1 MSVLFGLY
9 QPEEGEIRKN
19 GKKVDIQDPNDANE
33 LGIGMVHQHFKLVE
47 CFSVLDNIML
57 GVETTTKG
65 GFLKKDEAR
74 KRSWN
79 CLKNMVFLLIRM
91 RRSKISQLV
100 CSREQKS

>member
-1 MSVLFGLY
+1 MDYISRKRARS
-9 QPEEGEIRKN
+9 EKN

-74 KRSWN
+74 KKG
-79 CLKNMVFLLIRM
+79 CGAV
-91 RRSKISQLV
+91 
-100 CSREQKS
+100 